1 MSLAKVVINCNAN
14 VNLPATTWKTP
25 RQHFKFQRPP
35 KYENFNAKP
44 HLLAC
49 DKFPLWCSSLQF
61 FKCYRLTCLV
71 LVFFSGRIM
80 CDPSRKSIFLKN
92 GSANKQSY
100 WETTL
105 VISFR
110 TEVWTSCHLHTTYKG
125 ITREPNIN
133 SLLDTCLSSYLQDT
147 KVNRGIQYW
156 SPLNL
161 NISRI
166 IPKSRIS

>member
-1 MSLAKVVINCNAN
+1 MDVYLGGLRYISDKKDEYRSRSSCF
-14 VNLPATTWKTP
+14 NLN
-25 RQHFKFQRPP
+25 FSGLLQRI
-35 KYENFNAKP
+35 
-44 HLLAC
+44 
-49 DKFPLWCSSLQF
+49 FPTDSRSSLQF

-133 SLLDTCLSSYLQDT
+133 SLLDTCLSSYHQDT
-147 KVNRGIQYW
+147 KVNRWIQYW
-156 SPLNL
+156 CPLYL
-161 NISRI
+161 NISPI